1 MTKVR
6 QKISLR
12 LHKAGQDLI
21 DGAGKSN
28 RLFPR
33 EMRCTPPPTQK
44 RDRTPPSFPCD
55 PCPTLCPVHP
65 YHCTW
70 PPASGPKSSRRR
82 ARVLTAVSWY
92 GN

>member
-33 EMRCTPPPTQK
+33 EMRCTPPPNK
-44 RDRTPPSFPCD
+44 IRYRSHPSF
-55 PCPTLCPVHP
+55 LR
-65 YHCTW
+65 
-70 PPASGPKSSRRR
+70 GP
-82 ARVLTAVSWY
+82 
-92 GN
+92 

>member
-33 EMRCTPPPTQK
+33 EMRCTPPTK
-44 RDRTPPSFPCD
+44 
-55 PCPTLCPVHP
+55 
-65 YHCTW
+65 
-70 PPASGPKSSRRR
+70 
-82 ARVLTAVSWY
+82 
-92 GN
+92 

>member
-33 EMRCTPPPTQK
+33 EVRRIPPQNEGPQPTFVPL
-44 RDRTPPSFPCD
+44 RSLHVSF
-55 PCPTLCPVHP
+55 LC
-65 YHCTW
+65 
-70 PPASGPKSSRRR
+70 
-82 ARVLTAVSWY
+82 L
-92 GN
+92 

>member
-33 EMRCTPPPTQK
+33 EMRCPPPPNK
-44 RDRTPPSFPCD
+44 MRDRSQLSFLCGPCTSLS
-55 PCPTLCPVHP
+55 CV
-65 YHCTW
+65 Y
-70 PPASGPKSSRRR
+70 K
-82 ARVLTAVSWY
+82 
-92 GN
+92 

>member
-33 EMRCTPPPTQK
+33 EMRCTPPHQNEGPQPTFVPL
-44 RDRTPPSFPCD
+44 RSLHVSF
-55 PCPTLCPVHP
+55 LC
-65 YHCTW
+65 
-70 PPASGPKSSRRR
+70 
-82 ARVLTAVSWY
+82 L
-92 GN
+92 

>member
-33 EMRCTPPPTQK
+33 EMRPPPTK
-44 RDRTPPSFPCD
+44 
-55 PCPTLCPVHP
+55 
-65 YHCTW
+65 
-70 PPASGPKSSRRR
+70 
-82 ARVLTAVSWY
+82 
-92 GN
+92 

>member
-33 EMRCTPPPTQK
+33 EMRCTPPPQQTEGPQPTFVPL
-44 RDRTPPSFPCD
+44 RSLHVSF
-55 PCPTLCPVHP
+55 LC
-65 YHCTW
+65 
-70 PPASGPKSSRRR
+70 
-82 ARVLTAVSWY
+82 L
-92 GN
+92 

>member
-21 DGAGKSN
+21 DGTGKSN

-33 EMRCTPPPTQK
+33 EVRRIPQQNEGPQPTFVPL
-44 RDRTPPSFPCD
+44 RSLHVSF
-55 PCPTLCPVHP
+55 LC
-65 YHCTW
+65 
-70 PPASGPKSSRRR
+70 
-82 ARVLTAVSWY
+82 L
-92 GN
+92 

>member
-33 EMRCTPPPTQK
+33 EMRCTPPQQNEGPQPTFVPL
-44 RDRTPPSFPCD
+44 RSLHVSF
-55 PCPTLCPVHP
+55 LC
-65 YHCTW
+65 
-70 PPASGPKSSRRR
+70 
-82 ARVLTAVSWY
+82 L
-92 GN
+92 

>member
-33 EMRCTPPPTQK
+33 EMRC
-44 RDRTPPSFPCD
+44 
-55 PCPTLCPVHP
+55 
-65 YHCTW
+65 
-70 PPASGPKSSRRR
+70 R
-82 ARVLTAVSWY
+82 APQTK
-92 GN
+92 